1 MLVGDANCCMSI
13 YIHLKL
19 HVRIHTRTT
28 TTYRAGHSCRPI
40 IYYTYLGTYTHSTVS
55 RLYVRAHV
63 RTCVI
68 RYIISLLVVR
78 MLHVRLYTDR
88 CKKKKMVQHSKT
100 WSLADPRRRS
110 TQCSTYYHY
119 TTVSIAVRT
128 TETCGLNL
136 ITRLHVHQLDG
147 PS

>member
-78 MLHVRLYTDR
+78 MLHVRRYTDR
-88 CKKKKMVQHSKT
+88 CKKKMVQHSKT

>member
-1 MLVGDANCCMSI
+1 VLVGDANCCMSI

-78 MLHVRLYTDR
+78 MLHVRRYTDR
-88 CKKKKMVQHSKT
+88 CKKKMVQHSKT